1 MEAAK
6 HRAQDRGR
14 GLRLSLRW
22 KIVGLTGGSM
32 ILLATILVTAY
43 HFQTRT
49 ILEEQLRERGRAIA
63 LGLANNLA
71 YAAFSNDRVEL
82 QSAAASAVRDL
93 AGVAYVVLRAGNEVA
108 SSFHE
113 SLSGTGAEVPGAPTF
128 PATRQTV
135 ERTHNLGSVP
145 VLEISAPMLFED
157 RARPGASGGVDS
169 LLLLGDAPSTDGKSA
184 AAASGRR
191 RVGLVQVGLR
201 KDEVETQIGRVASRS
216 LGFGL
221 VVFLGCLAAAWLVA
235 RMLTVPLERLAHAA
249 ASFSRGDL
257 AQSVSVPGNDEIAAL
272 GSSFQAMADGLRGM
286 LVDLRNASAEVER
299 EAGEILSSVAQQSAM
314 STQQASA
321 INETTATVTEIAQ
334 TSKQATEHADGV
346 IKIAQKSEELSQQGQ
361 TVVEDAMSGIEKMAE
376 QVKAIALSITEL
388 SERTLQIG
396 DIISTVKDLA
406 EQSNLLALN
415 ASIEA
420 ARAGENGRGF
430 AVVAMEMR
438 NLAEQSKLATNQVRS
453 ILVEI
458 QKGTRAAVTATEEG
472 SSRAHALIARAK
484 DAGSSIEGLA
494 QVIRESSLAARQ
506 IAHNTRQQTVGVDQI
521 VSAITELSSA
531 MSDAA
536 AGSKRIEAGTG
547 KLTQLSKR
555 LSEAVSRYHA

>member
-1 MEAAK
+1 VEAANPEP
-6 HRAQDRGR
+6 QDRR
-14 GLRLSLRW
+14 RLIRLSLRW
-22 KIVGLTGGSM
+22 KIVGLTGSSM
-32 ILLATILVTAY
+32 VLLAAILVTAY

-49 ILEEQLRERGRAIA
+49 ILEQQLRERGRAIA

-71 YAAFSNDRVEL
+71 YAAFSSDKVEL

-93 AGVAYVVLRAGNEVA
+93 GDVAYVVLRAGNEVA
-108 SSFHE
+108 ASVHE
-113 SLSGTGAEVPGAPTF
+113 GLSGISVDALGAPALQ
-128 PATRQTV
+128 ATRQTV
-135 ERTHNLGSVP
+135 ERSHTVGNVP
-145 VLEISAPMLFED
+145 VLEVSAPMLFED
-157 RARPGASGGVDS
+157 RARPAGGGGVDP
-169 LLLLGDAPSTDGKSA
+169 LLLMAEPADAKSPA
-184 AAASGRR
+184 AAGRR
-191 RVGLVQVGLR
+191 RVGSVQVGLR
-201 KDEVETQIGRVASRS
+201 EDEVEAQIGRVATRS
-216 LGFGL
+216 LLLGL
-221 VVFLGCLAAAWLVA
+221 VVFLGCLGAAFVVA

-249 ASFSRGDL
+249 GSLSRGDL
-257 AQSVSVPGNDEIAAL
+257 LQSVSVPGNDEIAAL
-272 GSSFQAMADGLRGM
+272 GTSFQAMADGLRGM
-286 LVDLRNASAEVER
+286 LLDLRNASAEVER
-299 EAGEILSSVAQQSAM
+299 EASEILSSVAQQSAM
-314 STQQASA
+314 ATQQASA

-334 TSKQATEHADGV
+334 TSKQATEHADSV

-361 TVVEDAMSGIEKMAE
+361 TVVDDAMAGMEKMAE
-376 QVKAIALSITEL
+376 QVRAIALTITEL

-396 DIISTVKDLA
+396 DIIATVKDLA

-458 QKGTRAAVTATEEG
+458 QKGTRAAVSATEEG
-472 SSRAHALIARAK
+472 SSRAHALISRAK

-506 IAHNTRQQTVGVDQI
+506 IAHNTRQQTVGVEQI

-531 MSDAA
+531 MSDTA

-555 LSEAVSRYHA
+555 LSEAVSRYRA

>member
-1 MEAAK
+1 VEAAN
-6 HRAQDRGR
+6 HEAQDRGR

-32 ILLATILVTAY
+32 VLLAAILVTAY

-49 ILEEQLRERGRAIA
+49 VLEEQLRERGRAIA

-82 QSAAASAVRDL
+82 QSAATSTVRDL
-93 AGVAYVVLRAGNEVA
+93 AGIAYVVLRGGSEVA
-108 SSFHE
+108 WSFQRGIPAGGLE
-113 SLSGTGAEVPGAPTF
+113 RIGQPSLQAGARTAE
-128 PATRQTV
+128 RSETV
-135 ERTHNLGSVP
+135 GNVP
-145 VLEISAPMLFED
+145 VLEVSAPMLFEE
-157 RARPGASGGVDS
+157 RVRGGASGGGVDS
-169 LLLLGDAPSTDGKSA
+169 LLLMDGSGPEAKPSADGG
-184 AAASGRR
+184 GRK
-191 RVGLVQVGLR
+191 RVGVVQVGLR
-201 KDEVETQIGRVASRS
+201 KDELEAQIGRVASRS
-216 LGFGL
+216 LAYGL
-221 VVFLGCLAAAWLVA
+221 VVFLGCLAAALLVT

-249 ASFSRGDL
+249 AGVSRGDL
-257 AQSVSVPGNDEIAAL
+257 LQRVAVSGNDEISAL
-272 GSSFQAMADGLRGM
+272 GSSFQTMADGLRGM
-286 LVDLRNASAEVER
+286 LVDLRNASSEVER
-299 EAGEILSSVAQQSAM
+299 EAAEILASVAQQSAM

-334 TSKQATEHADGV
+334 TSKQATEHADNV
-346 IKIAQKSEELSQQGQ
+346 IKTAQKSEELSQEGQ
-361 TVVEDAMSGIEKMAE
+361 AVVEEAMTGMEKMAE
-376 QVKAIALSITEL
+376 QVKTIALSITEL

-438 NLAEQSKLATNQVRS
+438 NLAEQSKLATSQVRG

-472 SSRAHALIARAK
+472 SNRAHSAISKARA
-484 DAGSSIEGLA
+484 AGNAIEGLA

-506 IAHNTRQQTVGVDQI
+506 IAHNTRQQTVGVEQI

-547 KLTQLSKR
+547 NLTQLSKR
-555 LSEAVSRYHA
+555 LSEAVSRYRT

>member
-1 MEAAK
+1 MDASNDQA
-6 HRAQDRGR
+6 RDVGR
-14 GLRLSLRW
+14 GIRLSLRW

-32 ILLATILVTAY
+32 MLLAVIMVAAY
-43 HFQTRT
+43 HYQTRT
-49 ILEEQLRERGRAIA
+49 ILDEQLRERGRAIA

-82 QSAAASAVRDL
+82 QNASASAVRDL
-93 AGVAYVVLRAGNEVA
+93 AGVAYVVLRGGNEVA
-108 SSFHE
+108 SSFH
-113 SLSGTGAEVPGAPTF
+113 STLSGTAVESLGAPTL
-128 PATRQTV
+128 PAGSQTV
-135 ERTHNLGSVP
+135 ERSQSPAGVP
-145 VLEISAPMLFED
+145 VLEVSAPMLFED
-157 RARPGASGGVDS
+157 RVRPGAAAGVDP
-169 LLLLGDAPSTDGKSA
+169 LLLMGGGTGDAKPSAGAPERK
-184 AAASGRR
+184 

-201 KDEVETQIGRVASRS
+201 MDELEAQIGRVSTRS
-216 LGFGL
+216 LGLGL
-221 VVFLGCLAAAWLVA
+221 LVFVGCMAAALLVA
-235 RMLTVPLERLAHAA
+235 KMLTVPLERLAHAA
-249 ASFSRGDL
+249 ASLSRGDL
-257 AQSVSVPGNDEIAAL
+257 LQSVSVPGNDEIAAL
-272 GSSFQAMADGLRGM
+272 GSSFQSMANGLRGM
-286 LVDLRNASAEVER
+286 LLDLRNASAEVER
-299 EAGEILSSVAQQSAM
+299 EAGEILSSIAQQSAM
-314 STQQASA
+314 ATQQSSA

-361 TVVEDAMSGIEKMAE
+361 TVVEDAMAGMEKMAE

-438 NLAEQSKLATNQVRS
+438 NLAEQSKLATNQVRG

-458 QKGTRAAVTATEEG
+458 QKGTRAAVSATEEG
-472 SSRAHALIARAK
+472 SNRAHALIAQAK
-484 DAGSSIEGLA
+484 AAGSSIEGLA

-506 IAHNTRQQTVGVDQI
+506 IAHNTRQQTVGVEQI

-531 MSDAA
+531 MSDTA

-555 LSEAVSRYHA
+555 LSEAVSRYRA